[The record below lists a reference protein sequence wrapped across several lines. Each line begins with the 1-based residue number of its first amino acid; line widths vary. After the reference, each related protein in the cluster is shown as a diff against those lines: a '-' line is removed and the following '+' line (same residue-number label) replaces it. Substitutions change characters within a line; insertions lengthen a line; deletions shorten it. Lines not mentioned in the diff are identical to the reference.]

1 MAKIKAGDDVPS
13 SWKNWFK
20 EDRAASA
27 AWRKEAREAFDF
39 AAGRHWSEEDKAQLS
54 AELRPCITFDRS
66 SVIVDAIAGNEIQ
79 NRQEVSYI
87 PREAGDAIPNEI
99 YTEAAKWFD
108 DQAEAADEDT
118 EAFIDSL
125 WTGMG
130 WTETRLDFDDDPQGS
145 PDVDRINPLEMYWD
159 FAATKSNLR
168 DARRLWRVRK
178 YTKEELLDMWPE
190 MADDIM
196 AADAAFW
203 MAGDEDGD
211 AAHIEDPFN
220 KYGANAEID
229 DPETDARD
237 PKTFTIAHFQWWAF
251 ENHWQVMNPFS
262 GQMEEMTDSEYKE
275 AQSKF
280 RKVGM
285 QMRSVKIRKRVY
297 KQAFIGR
304 KVIEIGPAPCENY
317 FNWCCIT
324 GKKDRSRNTF
334 YGLYRALKD
343 PQQWANKWLS
353 QVLHIMNSN
362 AKGGLLYEQG
372 AFVDQAQ
379 AEADW
384 AKPHAMIELRP
395 NALQSGKIMERPAG
409 QFPQGFQLLTDFAF
423 QAIREVTGVN
433 LELLGM
439 REASQAGVLEYQ
451 RRQAGLTVLAP
462 LFDGLRRYRRRRG
475 RVMLHFIDTFLAD
488 GRLIKIVGQDK
499 AQYVPLVKQADAKY
513 DIIVDEAPYSP
524 NQREKVWQ
532 SLMAILPGV
541 KDMIPPPMLLQLL
554 EFSPLPA
561 SVTQKIKEAAEAM
574 QQSPEAQQKAQMAA
588 RAAMAEVA
596 VNEADAKKKEAEA
609 QLKMAQAQAQ
619 AAQGDPQAEMMIKQA
634 ELELAKANAEVA
646 RIKVEVDEKRIDND
660 MIIKQG
666 KLMLDASKQ
675 DHSEAVDAAK
685 VEQDTGKLALEHQ
698 KTVVDLLKSISDG
711 MNKNREIAAKLM
723 KDED

>member
-1 MAKIKAGDDVPS
+1 
-13 SWKNWFK
+13 
-20 EDRAASA
+20 
-27 AWRKEAREAFDF
+27 
-39 AAGRHWSEEDKAQLS
+39 
-54 AELRPCITFDRS
+54 
-66 SVIVDAIAGNEIQ
+66 
-79 NRQEVSYI
+79 
-87 PREAGDAIPNEI
+87 
-99 YTEAAKWFD
+99 
-108 DQAEAADEDT
+108 
-118 EAFIDSL
+118 
-125 WTGMG
+125 
-130 WTETRLDFDDDPQGS
+130 
-145 PDVDRINPLEMYWD
+145 
-159 FAATKSNLR
+159 
-168 DARRLWRVRK
+168 
-178 YTKEELLDMWPE
+178 
-190 MADDIM
+190 
-196 AADAAFW
+196 
-203 MAGDEDGD
+203 
-211 AAHIEDPFN
+211 
-220 KYGANAEID
+220 
-229 DPETDARD
+229 
-237 PKTFTIAHFQWWAF
+237 
-251 ENHWQVMNPFS
+251 
-262 GQMEEMTDSEYKE
+262 
-275 AQSKF
+275 
-280 RKVGM
+280 
-285 QMRSVKIRKRVY
+285 
-297 KQAFIGR
+297 
-304 KVIEIGPAPCENY
+304 
-317 FNWCCIT
+317 
-324 GKKDRSRNTF
+324 
-334 YGLYRALKD
+334 
-343 PQQWANKWLS
+343 
-353 QVLHIMNSN
+353 
-362 AKGGLLYEQG
+362 
-372 AFVDQAQ
+372 
-379 AEADW
+379 
-384 AKPHAMIELRP
+384 
-395 NALQSGKIMERPAG
+395 
-409 QFPQGFQLLTDFAF
+409 
-423 QAIREVTGVN
+423 
-433 LELLGM
+433 
-439 REASQAGVLEYQ
+439 
-451 RRQAGLTVLAP
+451 
-462 LFDGLRRYRRRRG
+462 
-475 RVMLHFIDTFLAD
+475 MLHFIDTFLAD